1 MNKGLWIARKNYL
14 ITLMKKVSK
23 GYGGDTSECFD
34 DICKEV
40 LDKYTDE
47 SIEIAI
53 RCYET
58 MVDRL
63 STVPAAKPQTSVN
76 QGIVYRVPFI
86 DPREVSHG

>member
-23 GYGGDTSECFD
+23 GHGGDTSECFD

-58 MVDRL
+58 MVDRVNV
-63 STVPAAKPQTSVN
+63 VPTAKPQNPVN
-76 QGIVYRVPFI
+76 QGIVYRAPFI
-86 DPREVSHG
+86 DPREVSYD